1 MGNLCKRSDVLSA
14 WLVISALGISM
25 LACSIFSPA
34 SPTPTIALPTDTP
47 SGPCEATAPAEVTIY
62 MRPDPAAEVFS
73 TQGPGFSI
81 EITAQTATGW
91 LGFDPGV
98 AQAANIG
105 SFRLRWLDP
114 STVETTGDCGSLPVV
129 WGPPAEG
136 CFDMPMEDVEVHA
149 GPSDASPIL
158 ATLHVEEFAAILGL
172 NGAGW
177 AKVDLGP
184 GNTGL
189 AVVGWVDAA
198 TLNMNG
204 PCEALPTVTE

>member
-1 MGNLCKRSDVLSA
+1 MNRPTQFLAFRLVPLVLMVG
-14 WLVISALGISM
+14 LLGCNI
-25 LACSIFSPA
+25 LTPA
-34 SPTPTIALPTDTP
+34 SPTPTSTP
-47 SGPCEATAPAEVTIY
+47 SGPCEATASAEVTIY

-73 TQGPGFSI
+73 TQGAGFTMEVS
-81 EITAQTATGW
+81 AQTASGW

-105 SFRLRWLDP
+105 PFRLRWLDP
-114 STVETTGDCGSLPVV
+114 GSVDLTGDCGSLPVV
-129 WGPPAEG
+129 WGPPIG
-136 CFDMPMEDVEVHA
+136 VCFDMPMEDVDVHA
-149 GPSDASPIL
+149 EPSAASAVL
-158 ATLHVEEFAAILGL
+158 ATLHLEDFAAVLGL

-184 GNTGL
+184 GNTGST
-189 AVVGWVDAA
+189 VVGWVDAS